1 MGMLLYDLAA
11 ADPARRFS
19 PYCWRIKMAL
29 SHKGLRYDTV
39 PWRFTDKDVIAFS
52 GQGFVPVLVDGG
64 KVVSD
69 SWNIAIYL
77 EDHYPDRPS
86 LFHGDGGRA
95 ITRFVN
101 TWSFAVLAGGIVRLI
116 VTDIFRNLDEKD
128 RDYFRKTR
136 EQRFGKS
143 LEETVANRDMDVLS
157 FRKSLEPVRTV
168 LAAQDY
174 LGGTTPAYADY
185 IVFSCF
191 QWARCISPFPLLLKD
206 DPVWLWRERLLS
218 EFDGFARRA
227 EGYEV

>member
-1 MGMLLYDLAA
+1 MNMGMLLYDLAA

-29 SHKGLRYDTV
+29 SHKGLPYDTV

-101 TWSFAVLAGGIVRLI
+101 AWSFGVLAGGIVRLI
-116 VTDIFRNLDEKD
+116 VTDIFENIDEKD

-143 LEETVANRDMDVLS
+143 SGGDSRQPRYGRAFLS
-157 FRKSLEPVRTV
+157 QDPGTRSHGAGRARLSRRRRHPPTRIISCLAVSSGPAASVRFRCS
-168 LAAQDY
+168 
-174 LGGTTPAYADY
+174 
-185 IVFSCF
+185 
-191 QWARCISPFPLLLKD
+191 
-206 DPVWLWRERLLS
+206 
-218 EFDGFARRA
+218 
-227 EGYEV
+227 